1 MTWGKWSLLVVAGVA
16 SAALLASCA
25 GKEGAASKLGLDVA
39 PYGKMPDGTAV
50 SLYTLTNDKGMRVKL
65 INYGAITVSV
75 EVPDKAGKLTDV
87 TVGYDTLDG
96 WLKSTSYFGATV
108 GRYANRIAKGKFTL
122 DGQTYTLATNN
133 GENALHGGIKGFD
146 KVVWNAEPVKA
157 ADSVGVK
164 FTYLSKDGEEGY
176 PGNLKVTVVYSLNN
190 ANEFKAEFSATTDK
204 ATVINLAHHTYWN
217 LGGPAAGDILG
228 HLMMINADKYTPVD
242 AGLIPTG
249 ELKDVAGT
257 PMDFTTPKTIG
268 ERIAQVE
275 GGYDHN
281 YVLRAGDPIHLTDK
295 WQVVDPKSGRVMELT
310 SDGCVTDNPIRLAA
324 KVVDPKSGRVMEIIT
339 NQPGVQFYSGNF
351 LDGTVTGKGGVVYKK
366 HYGFCLE
373 TQHFPDSPNKPD
385 FPPVVL
391 KPGETYKH
399 IMIHKFSNQ

>member
-1 MTWGKWSLLVVAGVA
+1 MTWGTWSLLIAAGLA
-16 SAALLASCA
+16 SAALLTSCA
-25 GKEGAASKLGLDVA
+25 KEQGGAAKLGVDVA

-65 INYGAITVSV
+65 TNYGAITVSV
-75 EVPDKAGKLTDV
+75 EVPDKAGKVTDV
-87 TVGYDTLDG
+87 TLGYDTLDG

-133 GENALHGGIKGFD
+133 GENALHGGIRGFD
-146 KVVWNAEPVKA
+146 KVVWDAEPVKT
-157 ADSVGVK
+157 ADSAGVK

-176 PGNLKVTVVYSLNN
+176 PGNLKVTAVYTLNN

-204 ATVINLAHHTYWN
+204 ATVVNIAHHTYWN

-257 PMDFTTPKTIG
+257 PMDFTTPHAIG

-281 YVLRAGDPIHLTDK
+281 YVLRAGEPIH
-295 WQVVDPKSGRVMELT
+295 
-310 SDGCVTDNPIRLAA
+310 LAA
-324 KVVDPKSGRVMEIIT
+324 KVVDPKSGRVMEILT
-339 NQPGVQFYSGNF
+339 DQPGVQFYSGNF

-373 TQHFPDSPNKPD
+373 TQHFPDSPNKPT
-385 FPPVVL
+385 FPSVVL

>member
-16 SAALLASCA
+16 SAAFLASCA
-25 GKEGAASKLGLDVA
+25 GKEGAASKLGVDVA
-39 PYGKMPDGTAV
+39 PYGKMPDGAAV

-65 INYGAITVSV
+65 TNYGAITVSV

-87 TVGYDTLDG
+87 TLGYDTLEG

-122 DGQTYTLATNN
+122 DGQNYTLATNN

-146 KVVWNAEPVKA
+146 KVVWNAEVVKA

-176 PGNLKVTVVYSLNN
+176 PGNLKVTVIYTLNN

-204 ATVINLAHHTYWN
+204 PTVVNLAHHTYWN

-228 HLMMINADKYTPVD
+228 HLMMLSADKYTPVD

-249 ELKDVAGT
+249 ELKAVAGT
-257 PMDFTTPKTIG
+257 PMDFTKPTAIG

-281 YVLRAGDPIHLTDK
+281 YVLRAGDPIHL
-295 WQVVDPKSGRVMELT
+295 
-310 SDGCVTDNPIRLAA
+310 AA
-324 KVVDPKSGRVMEIIT
+324 KVVDPKSGRIMEIFSD
-339 NQPGVQFYSGNF
+339 QPGVQFYSGNF

-399 IMIHKFSNQ
+399 IMIHRFSNQ

>member
-1 MTWGKWSLLVVAGVA
+1 MTWGTWSLLIAAGLA
-16 SAALLASCA
+16 SAALLTSCA
-25 GKEGAASKLGLDVA
+25 KEQGGASKLGVEMSS
-39 PYGKMPDGTAV
+39 YGKMPDGAAV

-65 INYGAITVSV
+65 TNYGAITVSV
-75 EVPDKAGKLTDV
+75 EVPDKNGKVADV
-87 TVGYDTLDG
+87 TLGYDTLDG

-146 KVVWNAEPVKA
+146 KVVWNAEPIKA

-176 PGNLKVTVVYSLNN
+176 PGNLNVTVVYTLNN

-204 ATVINLAHHTYWN
+204 PTVVNLAHHTYWN

-281 YVLRAGDPIHLTDK
+281 YVLRAGDPIHL
-295 WQVVDPKSGRVMELT
+295 
-310 SDGCVTDNPIRLAA
+310 AA
-324 KVVDPKSGRVMEIIT
+324 KVVDPKSGRVMEIFT
-339 NQPGVQFYSGNF
+339 DQPGVQFYSGNF
-351 LDGTVTGKGGVVYKK
+351 LDGTVTGKGGVVYKQ

-373 TQHFPDSPNKPD
+373 TQHFPDSPNKPE
-385 FPPVVL
+385 FPTVVL
-391 KPGETYKH
+391 KPGETYVH

>member
-1 MTWGKWSLLVVAGVA
+1 MTWGKWSLLIVAGMA
-16 SAALLASCA
+16 STAFLASCA
-25 GKEGAASKLGLDVA
+25 GKDGAASKLGVEVA
-39 PYGKMPDGTAV
+39 PYGKMPDGTQV
-50 SLYTLTNDKGMRVKL
+50 SLYTLTNDKGMRVK
-65 INYGAITVSV
+65 ITSYGAITVSV
-75 EVPDKAGKLTDV
+75 EVPDKSGKLTDV
-87 TVGYDTLDG
+87 TLGYDTLEG

-157 ADSVGVK
+157 ADSAAVK

-204 ATVINLAHHTYWN
+204 ATVVNLAHHTYWN

-228 HLMMINADKYTPVD
+228 HLMMLSADKYTPVD

-257 PMDFTTPKTIG
+257 PMDFTKPTAIG
-268 ERIAQVE
+268 QRIAQVE

-281 YVLRAGDPIHLTDK
+281 YVLRAGDPIHL
-295 WQVVDPKSGRVMELT
+295 
-310 SDGCVTDNPIRLAA
+310 AA
-324 KVVDPKSGRVMEIIT
+324 KVVDPKSGRVMEILT
-339 NQPGVQFYSGNF
+339 DQPGVQFYSGNF

-385 FPPVVL
+385 FPPVIL

-399 IMIHKFSNQ
+399 FMIHKFSNQ